1 MPISLKQIAG
11 ASTLIVLAFAGG
23 ADAEAPEWTT
33 AAADF
38 GEGFANARALL
49 DPKGTLAPP
58 LLVDGTFYMDP
69 VETPFGVHPYPRD
82 MRVGVLSATKSLIPG
97 LAAMRLAQKYGPE
110 FLDTNIV
117 SYFAEGEE
125 FDCVDC
131 AARARWQGVTI
142 RHALDMMTGQ
152 WPDGTQSLHPELVAS
167 LFGSAD
173 CGLAFRRNSSA
184 GPIVPYMAGAGGND
198 VLALPN
204 GMEIVILGRDSF
216 NVDLSDQAH
225 DALIAAAR
233 ALKTF

>member
-38 GEGFANARALL
+38 GEGFANAQAPL
-49 DPKGTLAPP
+49 DPKGTLAPA

-97 LAAMRLAQKYGPE
+97 LSAMRLAQKYRPE

-125 FDCVDC
+125 FDYVDC
-131 AARARWQGVTI
+131 AARALAWCHHPSCAGHDDQQVARRHPEPAPGTGGEPLWKCRLWTCLPAQLQRGTDSALHGWSRWQ
-142 RHALDMMTGQ
+142 
-152 WPDGTQSLHPELVAS
+152 
-167 LFGSAD
+167 
-173 CGLAFRRNSSA
+173 
-184 GPIVPYMAGAGGND
+184 
-198 VLALPN
+198 
-204 GMEIVILGRDSF
+204 
-216 NVDLSDQAH
+216 
-225 DALIAAAR
+225 
-233 ALKTF
+233 